1 MTENIKKEVYEITD
15 QIATLSRK
23 RQNVRRQQKQI
34 SDRVGLIQGRLV
46 VEIATARDHRGKPT
60 YSNQQ
65 SRNAVLTLRLHENQE
80 YQGLAKRLSELDD
93 LDKTLTIELKRLADR
108 RALRMLD
115 IGWENVP
122 SFGSI

>member
-1 MTENIKKEVYEITD
+1 MTEDIKKEVYEMTD
-15 QIATLSRK
+15 RIATLSRK
-23 RQNVRRQQKQI
+23 RQNARNQQKQI
-34 SDRVGLIQGRLV
+34 SDRVSLIRARLV

-65 SRNAVLTLRLHENQE
+65 LRNAVLTLRLHENQE

-93 LDKTLTIELKRLADR
+93 LDKTLSIELKRLSDR